1 MKSIIY
7 TAWDGKQT
15 PFSLARNDIVKTF
28 IDNIMEGMS
37 PNMSLAQMLWEG
49 FPLSGMDFQVMGLRE
64 MLQKLQEQRDEL
76 FSQFSLEKIFDN
88 PINDLQHLL
97 EKEALTRQQNE
108 QKPSP
113 SFEDLSP
120 GLLEKIASLEKFL
133 FADEESKELFEHWN
147 SRMQDIL
154 DLMDFY
160 SQWGEQF
167 KGKQY
172 LDFDEALELMKR
184 FKALEETMQQIA
196 AGKWRAVDL
205 ETLKEMLGD
214 DAAQSF
220 TILLQ
225 VPDELSKQGLVQ
237 FGKEGFDLTPR
248 GIQTI
253 GEMAFGDLFHMVKR
267 DRGGRYQGNGIESGE
282 IEPDTS
288 RQYRYGD
295 RFDLDI
301 TKTILNAVKRKPFS
315 EKRLQLT
322 QEDFYVRERE
332 FLITSTTVM
341 LLDLSWSMS
350 WERRFKAAKKV
361 ALALDHYI
369 RTKFPKDKFHVV
381 GFSTYARELQAKELA
396 LAVWDM
402 GHAFTNL
409 QAGIRT
415 AMDLI
420 KRDGARNN
428 RVIVLT
434 DGQPT
439 AYFEGDQLH
448 VEFPTS
454 MYGISPKACKATL
467 HEVKRA
473 TAEGIQIDTFMLD
486 SNPALVEF
494 IREISRINGGRA
506 VICLPDEIGQLI
518 LLEEIKRREQK
529 Y

>member
-7 TAWDGKQT
+7 TAWDGTQT
-15 PFSLARNDIVKTF
+15 PFSLARHDIVKTF
-28 IDNIMEGMS
+28 MDNIMEGMS
-37 PNMSLAQMLWEG
+37 PNMALAQMLWEG

-76 FSQFSLEKIFDN
+76 FSQFNLEKIFDN
-88 PINDLQHLL
+88 PINDLQQLL

-108 QKPSP
+108 QEPSP

-120 GLLEKIASLEKFL
+120 GLLEKIASLEKFP
-133 FADEESKELFEHWN
+133 FADEESEELFEHWK
-147 SRMQDIL
+147 SRKQDIL

-167 KGKQY
+167 KGKKY

-196 AGKWRAVDL
+196 SGKWRSVDL
-205 ETLKEMLGD
+205 ETLKELLGD

-220 TILLQ
+220 AILMQ

-248 GIQTI
+248 GIRTI

-288 RQYRYGD
+288 RQYNYGD

-301 TKTILNAVKRKPFS
+301 TKTILNAVKRKPLS

-350 WERRFKAAKKV
+350 WERPVQSCKK
-361 ALALDHYI
+361 
-369 RTKFPKDKFHVV
+369 
-381 GFSTYARELQAKELA
+381 GS
-396 LAVWDM
+396 
-402 GHAFTNL
+402 
-409 QAGIRT
+409 
-415 AMDLI
+415 
-420 KRDGARNN
+420 
-428 RVIVLT
+428 
-434 DGQPT
+434 
-439 AYFEGDQLH
+439 
-448 VEFPTS
+448 
-454 MYGISPKACKATL
+454 ACT
-467 HEVKRA
+467 
-473 TAEGIQIDTFMLD
+473 
-486 SNPALVEF
+486 
-494 IREISRINGGRA
+494 
-506 VICLPDEIGQLI
+506 
-518 LLEEIKRREQK
+518 
-529 Y
+529 

>member
-1 MKSIIY
+1 
-7 TAWDGKQT
+7 
-15 PFSLARNDIVKTF
+15 
-28 IDNIMEGMS
+28 
-37 PNMSLAQMLWEG
+37 
-49 FPLSGMDFQVMGLRE
+49 

-237 FGKEGFDLTPR
+237 FGKEG
-248 GIQTI
+248 
-253 GEMAFGDLFHMVKR
+253 
-267 DRGGRYQGNGIESGE
+267 
-282 IEPDTS
+282 
-288 RQYRYGD
+288 
-295 RFDLDI
+295 
-301 TKTILNAVKRKPFS
+301 
-315 EKRLQLT
+315 
-322 QEDFYVRERE
+322 
-332 FLITSTTVM
+332 LI
-341 LLDLSWSMS
+341 
-350 WERRFKAAKKV
+350 
-361 ALALDHYI
+361 
-369 RTKFPKDKFHVV
+369 
-381 GFSTYARELQAKELA
+381 
-396 LAVWDM
+396 
-402 GHAFTNL
+402 
-409 QAGIRT
+409 
-415 AMDLI
+415 
-420 KRDGARNN
+420 
-428 RVIVLT
+428 
-434 DGQPT
+434 
-439 AYFEGDQLH
+439 
-448 VEFPTS
+448 
-454 MYGISPKACKATL
+454 
-467 HEVKRA
+467 
-473 TAEGIQIDTFMLD
+473 
-486 SNPALVEF
+486 
-494 IREISRINGGRA
+494 
-506 VICLPDEIGQLI
+506 
-518 LLEEIKRREQK
+518 
-529 Y
+529 